1 MERSYQLD
9 SALEGLTGSAIR
21 TFIDGLLSGID
32 RALSAVIRIGVQI
45 VFTMASKRWACEA
58 CDRCPLRVSGAQ
70 LVRLVFVAGVLL
82 LSPG

>member
-32 RALSAVIRIGVQI
+32 RALSAVIRMSVQF
-45 VFTMASKRWACEA
+45 VLTTSSKTVGARSMRPAPDA
-58 CDRCPLRVSGAQ
+58 DQSSSG
-70 LVRLVFVAGVLL
+70 
-82 LSPG
+82 SSETSS

>member
-32 RALSAVIRIGVQI
+32 RALSAVIRINVHPVLTTSSNTVGARNIRPAPVTHQ
-45 VFTMASKRWACEA
+45 ASSSSTTA
-58 CDRCPLRVSGAQ
+58 
-70 LVRLVFVAGVLL
+70 
-82 LSPG
+82 

>member
-45 VFTMASKRWACEA
+45 VFTTSSNT
-58 CDRCPLRVSGAQ
+58 VGA
-70 LVRLVFVAGVLL
+70 RSIRPAPVAHHDS
-82 LSPG
+82 SPSAATSA